1 MSSIRHDTEVTFR
14 NLVKKHIPFLIRFMF
29 LVRIAYSP
37 NDIMITILR
46 EPVARYLSE
55 WKHVTRGAR
64 LGFKRTALLTLLFC
78 CGNILK
84 ARIFDFSVRI
94 FPSHIKLAM
103 LSFLYHF

>member
-1 MSSIRHDTEVTFR
+1 M
-14 NLVKKHIPFLIRFMF
+14 PFLIRFMF

-64 LGFKRTALLTLLFC
+64 LGFKGTALLTLLFC
-78 CGNILK
+78 CGNIL
-84 ARIFDFSVRI
+84 ILVF
-94 FPSHIKLAM
+94 HKLDEIGNNANIGIR
-103 LSFLYHF
+103 

>member
-1 MSSIRHDTEVTFR
+1 M
-14 NLVKKHIPFLIRFMF
+14 PFLIRFMF

-55 WKHVTRGAR
+55 WKHVTKGAR

-78 CGNILK
+78 CGNILI
-84 ARIFDFSVRI
+84 RVF
-94 FPSHIKLAM
+94 HKLDEIGNNANIGIR
-103 LSFLYHF
+103 